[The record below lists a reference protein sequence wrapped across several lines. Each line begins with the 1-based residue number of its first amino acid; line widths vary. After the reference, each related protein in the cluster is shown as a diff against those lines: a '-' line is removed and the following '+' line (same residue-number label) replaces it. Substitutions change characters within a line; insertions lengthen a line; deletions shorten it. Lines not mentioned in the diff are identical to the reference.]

1 MDRFLDKRSTFGFN
15 LLARIIYIIHKDLL
29 SDAREQFSFLSAILY
44 LVTITWVVFKVFGD
58 LTGPTRIG
66 IYWILLTFTAVNIVT
81 GSFGS
86 ISSRRKLT
94 HYQFYDPFEVL
105 SAKLILNFAKVLFA
119 GLFLLLLLKV
129 FTEHQLQD
137 PVLFGKTL
145 VLTATG
151 IVAALTLV
159 SSMTV
164 YASNQ
169 NALLTILAIP
179 LLLPVLLIGMKVSL
193 VSERM
198 FFDSAVNSNLLMLFG
213 LDIVMIVLGLILIT
227 ITWKA

>member
-1 MDRFLDKRSTFGFN
+1 M
-15 LLARIIYIIHKDLL
+15 
-29 SDAREQFSFLSAILY
+29 
-44 LVTITWVVFKVFGD
+44 
-58 LTGPTRIG
+58 
-66 IYWILLTFTAVNIVT
+66 
-81 GSFGS
+81 
-86 ISSRRKLT
+86 
-94 HYQFYDPFEVL
+94 
-105 SAKLILNFAKVLFA
+105 FA

-137 PVLFGKTL
+137 PLLFGKTL
-145 VLTATG
+145 LLTALG

-169 NALLTILAIP
+169 NSLLTILAIP